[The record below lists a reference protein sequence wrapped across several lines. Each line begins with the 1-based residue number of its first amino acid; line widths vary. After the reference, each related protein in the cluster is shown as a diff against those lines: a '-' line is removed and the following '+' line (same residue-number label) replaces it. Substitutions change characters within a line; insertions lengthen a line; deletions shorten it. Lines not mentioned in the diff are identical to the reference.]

1 MRLLSVP
8 QEKTEEERRKEAEIE
23 KEKQEYRK
31 KILDADANQKLGLL
45 IAAIRLGDWPTSLS
59 LISHLPPL
67 LPSWCSAISQALFQL
82 LHFLLEPLY
91 RMYAPKA
98 SKSSSPSLSPE
109 LCTPC
114 HQFTDLTPHVFQML
128 SCVGPSL
135 HSDPIL
141 LTKLLRLGRAFFK
154 EHGGCLGRSTAQDD
168 PPSQEIVSSLIT
180 MLLYR
185 RG

>member
-1 MRLLSVP
+1 MIFPR
-8 QEKTEEERRKEAEIE
+8 
-23 KEKQEYRK
+23 
-31 KILDADANQKLGLL
+31 
-45 IAAIRLGDWPTSLS
+45 
-59 LISHLPPL
+59 
-67 LPSWCSAISQALFQL
+67 
-82 LHFLLEPLY
+82 
-91 RMYAPKA
+91 YAPKA
-98 SKSSSPSLSPE
+98 SKSASPSLSPE

-180 MLLYR
+180 IVLL
-185 RG
+185 

>member
-23 KEKQEYRK
+23 KEKQVTISLFLPPFYPLWSLLAASFLTPLSLYFPLPAFSLPFVVFHLLISSLFFLLSSLHFLPSVSFIFLSHSLLPLCHVCIKSSTCVSQEYRK

-91 RMYAPKA
+91 RM
-98 SKSSSPSLSPE
+98 
-109 LCTPC
+109 
-114 HQFTDLTPHVFQML
+114 
-128 SCVGPSL
+128 
-135 HSDPIL
+135 
-141 LTKLLRLGRAFFK
+141 
-154 EHGGCLGRSTAQDD
+154 
-168 PPSQEIVSSLIT
+168 
-180 MLLYR
+180 
-185 RG
+185 